1 MAIIQISKLQQR
13 SGNLVDLPQLDDA
26 EFGWASDS
34 KRLFIGKSTPNEN
47 IEVLTSYSNISFSQ
61 INGSIGNLNI
71 TAASAGQVLSYDG
84 TNWINYTG
92 TGLAGSGNLQ
102 LGNVSNVRIAGGA
115 IGYVLQTDGQG
126 NLSWTPKTTVTAT
139 IKGLSAAT
147 PVVMTVDANTP
158 YTNATQVTI
167 SGATGAGNTI
177 VNGLSFYVKVATNF
191 PTTGNVSL
199 YTDATLLT
207 ALVGT
212 GIVYTANSGIA
223 VSTISGSGTSAAGG
237 ASTSIQYN
245 NGGIITGSANLTFD
259 FTTNLFTVS
268 GNANAGNINTSGV
281 VTSSR
286 VISNIATGT
295 APLTIT
301 SSTLVPNLY
310 VARANVADFEVVTTR
325 TTGTFYPTFVSGN
338 TTANYSQSSNA
349 NLSFNVATG
358 ALAATLLTG
367 TLTTVAQPN
376 ITSVGTLTS
385 VDVTGIATVGDIQK
399 TGTAGDT
406 LSIFGAGNTNVNGA
420 GGIIQVFAGDG
431 NGTGTGGALSLNAGT
446 ANSSGNAAGGMTEL
460 RAGEG
465 YGQGQGGTVGIYSG
479 ASANTYGATGG
490 NITITGGTYDGAGG
504 DMSITGGQAAGLNHI
519 GGDIT
524 VIAGASTGTG
534 TSGKILVQTA
544 TVGSTGNV
552 VQTLSDRVIID
563 GTQMNVR
570 FTTASSSTTT
580 GALEVAGGVGVVG
593 NVYAGAFYGA
603 ATGLTSI
610 PGANVSGTVPL
621 ATTAGTVTTAA
632 QPNITSVG
640 TLTAL
645 SVTGNISGAN
655 ITGTHYGA
663 ATGLTSIPGANVT
676 GTVPLATSATTA
688 GTVTTAAQPNIT
700 STGTLTALV
709 VTGNITSGNANL
721 GNLLIANFHQGTLTT
736 AAQPNITSVG
746 TLTSLSV
753 NGTTTGVAFTANTGV
768 FTGNGSGLTSITGAN
783 VTGTVANAT
792 YAVSSGT
799 AGTVTTAAQPNIT
812 SVGTLSS
819 LTTTIIT
826 SGANT
831 TAGTITGNWGLSAGS
846 KLTATYADLAEYY
859 TADQFYAPGTV
870 LAFGGSQE
878 VTIAKDS
885 TNKVAGVV
893 STNPAYVM
901 NSLCK
906 GEFIVA
912 LALQGRVPCKVRGT
926 IAKGDMLV
934 SGGDGYARPATTPLM
949 GTVIGKALENF
960 SGSDGIIEVAVGRL

>member
-47 IEVLTSYSNISFSQ
+47 IEVLTSYSNISFNQ
-61 INGSIGNLNI
+61 INGAIGNLNI

-147 PVVMTVDANTP
+147 PVVMTVDTNTP

-259 FTTNLFTVS
+259 FTTNLLTVS
-268 GNANAGNINTSGV
+268 GNANVGNVNTPGV

-310 VARANVADFEVVTTR
+310 VARANVADFEVVTSQ
-325 TTGTFYPTFVSGN
+325 TTGTFYPTFVNGSS
-338 TTANYSQSSNA
+338 TANYAQASNA

-358 ALAATLLTG
+358 TLSSTLLTG
-367 TLTTVAQPN
+367 TL
-376 ITSVGTLTS
+376 
-385 VDVTGIATVGDIQK
+385 
-399 TGTAGDT
+399 
-406 LSIFGAGNTNVNGA
+406 
-420 GGIIQVFAGDG
+420 
-431 NGTGTGGALSLNAGT
+431 
-446 ANSSGNAAGGMTEL
+446 
-460 RAGEG
+460 
-465 YGQGQGGTVGIYSG
+465 
-479 ASANTYGATGG
+479 
-490 NITITGGTYDGAGG
+490 
-504 DMSITGGQAAGLNHI
+504 
-519 GGDIT
+519 
-524 VIAGASTGTG
+524 
-534 TSGKILVQTA
+534 
-544 TVGSTGNV
+544 
-552 VQTLSDRVIID
+552 
-563 GTQMNVR
+563 
-570 FTTASSSTTT
+570 
-580 GALEVAGGVGVVG
+580 
-593 NVYAGAFYGA
+593 
-603 ATGLTSI
+603 
-610 PGANVSGTVPL
+610 
-621 ATTAGTVTTAA
+621 
-632 QPNITSVG
+632 
-640 TLTAL
+640 
-645 SVTGNISGAN
+645 
-655 ITGTHYGA
+655 
-663 ATGLTSIPGANVT
+663 
-676 GTVPLATSATTA
+676 
-688 GTVTTAAQPNIT
+688 TTAAQPNIT
-700 STGTLTALV
+700 STGTLSSLA
-709 VTGNITSGNANL
+709 VTGNISSGNANL

-736 AAQPNITSVG
+736 AAQPNITSTG
-746 TLTSLSV
+746 TLTALAV
-753 NGTTTGVAFTANTGV
+753 
-768 FTGNGSGLTSITGAN
+768 TGNITSGNANLGNLLIANFLQGTLTTAAQPNITSTGTLTALAVTGNISGANITGTHYGAATGLTAIPGAN
-783 VTGTVANAT
+783 VTGTVPSATVAASANAV
-792 YAVSSGT
+792 AGANVSGT
-799 AGTVTTAAQPNIT
+799 VALATSAGTVTTAAQPNIT
-812 SVGTLSS
+812 SVGTLSRVLVGNGTAGAPS
-819 LTTTIIT
+819 IGFASDGAQDTGFFWGGDGYTSITNNGVYSGQFQPGGALIMVGPIQTPTLTT
-826 SGANT
+826 GANT

-859 TADQFYAPGTV
+859 TADRFYSPGTV
-870 LAFGGSQE
+870 LSFGGDQE
-878 VTIAKDS
+878 VTLAEDA

-906 GEFIVA
+906 GEFVVA

>member
-1 MAIIQISKLQQR
+1 
-13 SGNLVDLPQLDDA
+13 
-26 EFGWASDS
+26 
-34 KRLFIGKSTPNEN
+34 
-47 IEVLTSYSNISFSQ
+47 
-61 INGSIGNLNI
+61 
-71 TAASAGQVLSYDG
+71 
-84 TNWINYTG
+84 
-92 TGLAGSGNLQ
+92 
-102 LGNVSNVRIAGGA
+102 
-115 IGYVLQTDGQG
+115 
-126 NLSWTPKTTVTAT
+126 
-139 IKGLSAAT
+139 
-147 PVVMTVDANTP
+147 
-158 YTNATQVTI
+158 
-167 SGATGAGNTI
+167 
-177 VNGLSFYVKVATNF
+177 
-191 PTTGNVSL
+191 
-199 YTDATLLT
+199 
-207 ALVGT
+207 
-212 GIVYTANSGIA
+212 
-223 VSTISGSGTSAAGG
+223 
-237 ASTSIQYN
+237 
-245 NGGIITGSANLTFD
+245 
-259 FTTNLFTVS
+259 
-268 GNANAGNINTSGV
+268 
-281 VTSSR
+281 
-286 VISNIATGT
+286 
-295 APLTIT
+295 
-301 SSTLVPNLY
+301 
-310 VARANVADFEVVTTR
+310 
-325 TTGTFYPTFVSGN
+325 
-338 TTANYSQSSNA
+338 
-349 NLSFNVATG
+349 
-358 ALAATLLTG
+358 
-367 TLTTVAQPN
+367 
-376 ITSVGTLTS
+376 
-385 VDVTGIATVGDIQK
+385 
-399 TGTAGDT
+399 
-406 LSIFGAGNTNVNGA
+406 
-420 GGIIQVFAGDG
+420 
-431 NGTGTGGALSLNAGT
+431 
-446 ANSSGNAAGGMTEL
+446 
-460 RAGEG
+460 
-465 YGQGQGGTVGIYSG
+465 
-479 ASANTYGATGG
+479 
-490 NITITGGTYDGAGG
+490 
-504 DMSITGGQAAGLNHI
+504 
-519 GGDIT
+519 
-524 VIAGASTGTG
+524 
-534 TSGKILVQTA
+534 
-544 TVGSTGNV
+544 
-552 VQTLSDRVIID
+552 
-563 GTQMNVR
+563 MNVR

-949 GTVIGKALENF
+949 ETVIGKALENF